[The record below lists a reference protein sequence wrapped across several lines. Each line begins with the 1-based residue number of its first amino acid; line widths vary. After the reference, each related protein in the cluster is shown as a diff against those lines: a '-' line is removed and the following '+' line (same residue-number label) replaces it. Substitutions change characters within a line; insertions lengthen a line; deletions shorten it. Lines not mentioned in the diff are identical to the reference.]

1 MLSML
6 FLTRGPRCGSLA
18 RFSGGRFQQQRLGG
32 VVLSRSVG
40 SSAPESQDA
49 ETKPPLLDR
58 VVIKLND
65 SIKKHPGETLAV
77 LFASDIG
84 SIGAMYGVLSVSGIE
99 FSPEFALAFAASR
112 PFRRFRLPLDL
123 AVAAG
128 VSKVFPAF
136 SKVRLSDLA
145 GVLPNR
151 PGPAKMPDSGMIA
164 KAMNKAKDVI
174 DNYGAAYM
182 MGSRLAGVSVVCA
195 LYALIKQGM
204 DLMPILASLGIDS
217 VGEAMGSYAAAVV
230 FSSLFYPATLGV
242 SGYIVPV
249 VAKLRRTVFTV
260 SQGGDGLEVRFRV
273 ANETR
278 RDLASKGDIIDVS
291 FKLILM
297 RVETGKHGEPKLCY
311 YDLKLETTRLIS
323 LRLEIELVHV
333 INASSPLFEQTSDD
347 VVRSDFVFILIASGL
362 DENLHDMI
370 HAKREYGHQETRWGA
385 KFQPMLNWDTKH
397 KFIELDLDKIS
408 AVVSAPIKSKED
420 HSIDVKLLKSP
431 MQKEEE
437 EEVSA
442 SWLSGDE
449 IADNGGDYS
458 SQCSSQHFQTED
470 TLPHK
475 LADGTLWELS
485 DDYDGEAI
493 VKHTNKSQQ
502 SDGKVADTSSSLDY
516 DLEQEAACEK
526 HERSNS
532 RSVSWC
538 HGHSHQLTG
547 DLEDRPMSLLQR
559 RVRVRNR
566 SRSLLMNG
574 MYQRA
579 LSASW
584 PSLLLSL
591 IVAYMAVIAT
601 VALLISVSIHE
612 PLEQRVHD
620 EFTAKYQEVLFFCV
634 QTVSTV
640 GYGALSPRQD
650 SNAANFFVF
659 LLVFSGLLV
668 STLLTGITWAKFSI
682 PKASTLLYS
691 DVLLLTTF
699 HSQRAIM
706 FRAANNRKYGV
717 LVEGSFRMSIVVLNR
732 NFGRRET
739 HELRLARN
747 VWPIISLCNT
757 VTHIIDERS
766 PLYNLSTSDLLS
778 GDHFFVVLFTGLDNI
793 ISDTMVARKAYHA
806 CDILVDHHFEDNIT
820 LAADGLY
827 IDLDAI
833 NATYCESD
841 IGGQSNEEEEQANA
855 DNTPHSDYVRLS
867 GSNGHFNMLR
877 ST

>member
-49 ETKPPLLDR
+49 DTKPPLLDR

-84 SIGAMYGVLSVSGIE
+84 SIGAMYSVLSVSGIE

-145 GVLPNR
+145 GALPNR
-151 PGPAKMPDSGMIA
+151 PGPTKMPDSGMIA

-182 MGSRLAGVSVVCA
+182 MGSRLAGVSVVCT
-195 LYALIKQGM
+195 LYALIKQGV

-217 VGEAMGSYAAAVV
+217 VVGLFALLLAACHGMNQDSPGNTKNFFNLSLQTLSTTGYGALHPANACANWISVMESFSSMLLTSFITGIAFVKFARPHPSIV
-230 FSSLFYPATLGV
+230 FSE
-242 SGYIVPV
+242 
-249 VAKLRRTVFTV
+249 VFTV
-260 SQGGDGLEVRFRV
+260 SQGEDGLEVRFRV

-347 VVRSDFVFILIASGL
+347 VVRSDLVFILIASGL

-437 EEVSA
+437 EE
-442 SWLSGDE
+442 
-449 IADNGGDYS
+449 
-458 SQCSSQHFQTED
+458 
-470 TLPHK
+470 
-475 LADGTLWELS
+475 
-485 DDYDGEAI
+485 
-493 VKHTNKSQQ
+493 
-502 SDGKVADTSSSLDY
+502 
-516 DLEQEAACEK
+516 
-526 HERSNS
+526 
-532 RSVSWC
+532 
-538 HGHSHQLTG
+538 
-547 DLEDRPMSLLQR
+547 
-559 RVRVRNR
+559 
-566 SRSLLMNG
+566 
-574 MYQRA
+574 
-579 LSASW
+579 
-584 PSLLLSL
+584 
-591 IVAYMAVIAT
+591 
-601 VALLISVSIHE
+601 
-612 PLEQRVHD
+612 
-620 EFTAKYQEVLFFCV
+620 
-634 QTVSTV
+634 TVSTV

-757 VTHIIDERS
+757 VTHVIDERS

-841 IGGQSNEEEEQANA
+841 IGGQSSEEEEQANA